1 MENPSRLNN
10 GDEGIEAYMVVREVE
25 CVGNNVGDAVN
36 IEVVLGVVIKDDF
49 SVMQSQLG
57 CQLD

>member
-1 MENPSRLNN
+1 
-10 GDEGIEAYMVVREVE
+10 MVVWEVE

-36 IEVVLGVVIKDDF
+36 VEAVLGVVIEDDC
-49 SVMQSQLG
+49 SVMKSQLG

>member
-1 MENPSRLNN
+1 
-10 GDEGIEAYMVVREVE
+10 MVVREVE
-25 CVGNNVGDAVN
+25 CVGDNVGDAVN